1 MITNVDDNMARL
13 MKLLDDEGL
22 ADNTILVFMTD
33 NGTAAGT
40 KRGRGFD
47 GGMRGTKG
55 SPYEGGHR
63 VPFIIRWPNGKI
75 EAGKTVERLTAHI
88 DILPTLIEMC
98 GLDSPAIE
106 FDGSDITPLLHS
118 DGAEWKERALVVESQ
133 RVVTPEKWRK
143 SSVMTDRWR
152 LVNGQE
158 LYDINED
165 PKQAKNLAEQYPE
178 IVQQLRGD
186 YERFWDDVS
195 REHNLTSYMVIGS
208 DHSPIV
214 SLSSHDWLIN
224 KLPPWSQ
231 SHIQRGGV
239 AEESYWAIEV
249 EQDGEYEISLR
260 RWPVE
265 ADKGINDG
273 TYGKAF
279 AYNQARLR
287 IGDVDETKEIPEGAK
302 EVTFRVTLKKGVTKL
317 APTFIGADL
326 TATPYYAYVTHQ
338 PKPNWQT
345 PAGIGKPVYD
355 PEFGRV
361 PPQLKRAKK

>member
-1 MITNVDDNMARL
+1 
-13 MKLLDDEGL
+13 
-22 ADNTILVFMTD
+22 
-33 NGTAAGT
+33 
-40 KRGRGFD
+40 
-47 GGMRGTKG
+47 
-55 SPYEGGHR
+55 
-63 VPFIIRWPNGKI
+63 
-75 EAGKTVERLTAHI
+75 
-88 DILPTLIEMC
+88 
-98 GLDSPAIE
+98 
-106 FDGSDITPLLHS
+106 
-118 DGAEWKERALVVESQ
+118 
-133 RVVTPEKWRK
+133 
-143 SSVMTDRWR
+143 
-152 LVNGQE
+152 
-158 LYDINED
+158 
-165 PKQAKNLAEQYPE
+165 
-178 IVQQLRGD
+178 
-186 YERFWDDVS
+186 
-195 REHNLTSYMVIGS
+195 MVIGS
-208 DHSPIV
+208 DQSPIV

-249 EQDGEYEISLR
+249 EQGGEYEISLR

-287 IGDVDETKEIPEGAK
+287 IGEVDETKEIPEDAK

-317 APTFIGADL
+317 APTFIGANL

-361 PPQLKRAKK
+361 PPQLEQTKK